1 MIAIALVGAI
11 GVVRTERRRRG
22 ERVESLGAAT
32 IAGLRARSWSPAL
45 AGAAL
50 GVVITISLAFGHRLS
65 GAAAYQQLAGGIGAA
80 VAPEATYWRH
90 VIGPLSLSWD
100 LLAWLGAGLGALASA
115 LASGTFRFRT
125 MPDHDWVEIYGPSV
139 PRRWMIAFL
148 GAALTAFAAGIAG
161 GCTASLAMSGGA
173 VLIPGA
179 FAFMVGMF
187 GGGIPTAFLV
197 HRGRGGVP

>member
-1 MIAIALVGAI
+1 MAK
-11 GVVRTERRRRG
+11 RG
-22 ERVESLGAAT
+22 SPRCTSRGC
-32 IAGLRARSWSPAL
+32 ARSWSPAL

-90 VIGPLSLSWD
+90 VIGPLSLVD
-100 LLAWLGAGLGALASA
+100 RCVARRRPGALRRCERHSGSA
-115 LASGTFRFRT
+115 QPTRR
-125 MPDHDWVEIYGPSV
+125 VEIYGPS

-197 HRGRGGVP
+197 HRRRGGVP